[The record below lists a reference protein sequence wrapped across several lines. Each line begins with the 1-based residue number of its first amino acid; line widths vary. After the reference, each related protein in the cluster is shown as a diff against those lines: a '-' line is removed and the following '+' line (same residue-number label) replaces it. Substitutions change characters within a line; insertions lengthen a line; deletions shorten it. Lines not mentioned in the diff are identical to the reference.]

1 MLAHLQDRT
10 PSFIWFDWDWM
21 LRFFVFDINGTF
33 VMVIMFFN
41 VWCFFY
47 HLCPCWHFN
56 SKYIQ
61 ASAAAAVPALLIVHM
76 NSHSLVALQHTQQPH
91 AWLLISLQRAAPALR
106 RKRYVD
112 YLVGYEWG
120 DPVFPSVGVDEDVFL
135 PPQCSGSGPGC
146 DGLLEGLI
154 QKLGSWGH
162 TDRLD
167 GRLSSFTVDLYL
179 EWTRLGEEF
188 NWDTQSTSH
197 TNKIKPGYVQH
208 F

>member
-1 MLAHLQDRT
+1 
-10 PSFIWFDWDWM
+10 
-21 LRFFVFDINGTF
+21 
-33 VMVIMFFN
+33 MVIMFFN
-41 VWCFFY
+41 VWCFFFY
-47 HLCPCWHFN
+47 HLRPCWHFN

-76 NSHSLVALQHTQQPH
+76 NSHSLVALQHTHTHTTAPRVTSF
-91 AWLLISLQRAAPALR
+91 SLQRAAPALR
-106 RKRYVD
+106 RKRCED
-112 YLVGYEWG
+112 HLVGYEWG
-120 DPVFPSVGVDEDVFL
+120 DPVFPSIGVDEDVFL

-154 QKLGSWGH
+154 QKLGSRGH

-167 GRLSSFTVDLYL
+167 GRLSSFTVDIYL

-197 TNKIKPGYVQH
+197 TVIKSSQDMCNI
-208 F
+208 FKCDC